1 MTPSATILASKT
13 CCVCPL
19 RADRTLP
26 GEFGPGLRGLG
37 GPTRGL
43 VLAGGPLPFRAVVR
57 LVPHCSATRLLG
69 SCAVAFSTCIDRKP
83 PRLDSLHCWRDQW
96 FDAAAHFV
104 EHYDQNCFD
113 PDFDSEPLATFEPMI
128 RKIFARPS
136 DDDIDQQVRFGT

>member
-1 MTPSATILASKT
+1 MLRPFVSEKT
-13 CCVCPL
+13 YWIVKHHGLFQLYYYGHLGTGDCNA
-19 RADRTLP
+19 RDR
-26 GEFGPGLRGLG
+26 
-37 GPTRGL
+37 
-43 VLAGGPLPFRAVVR
+43 FRD
-57 LVPHCSATRLLG
+57 H
-69 SCAVAFSTCIDRKP
+69 
-83 PRLDSLHCWRDQW
+83 QW